1 MNLPNWPKLRNLF
14 NLPFQMDRPS
24 LTDGVHG
31 SLSTNRRLSLTCGCY
46 SYRPL
51 TAQRDQKKK
60 KKMRR
65 QRKPSVGLWPQPWP
79 APPHRKKKGGEKNI
93 VENRTP
99 NRSICTFSFAP
110 SLAYLP
116 RDPCGFRF
124 VRVSFFSTRPASPTV
139 SRLAFHSYLSALP

>member
-1 MNLPNWPKLRNLF
+1 MNLPNWPKVAESLQLTISNGSSFPHRWSAW
-14 NLPFQMDRPS
+14 LP
-24 LTDGVHG
+24 
-31 SLSTNRRLSLTCGCY
+31 LSTNRRLSLTCGCY

-51 TAQRDQKKK
+51 TAQRDQKK

-110 SLAYLP
+110 TLAYLP